1 MFIFC
6 PKYGVMISCRPMQ
19 ETRNFVPSSSSS
31 PTKVVPS
38 VKNPPTIL
46 DKELENKSIKLAL
59 KQDNISKGRLQIIQ
73 KKLQNAYGLELQ
85 LVYDHQ
91 ITHLLI
97 DTDDGDHEINNKMIN
112 EFCGY
117 EVKKPYPF
125 QLLSLNWLIDWYGD
139 KKYNFEN
146 RPDSRDYMLECKDD
160 DDDNLDYVNEDERD
174 DEYNDSDYDSSMTD
188 NGIDSGDEGA
198 NQNIVSVLQQLHDIY
213 KMEGGK
219 EQYRARYVI
228 L

>member
-1 MFIFC
+1 
-6 PKYGVMISCRPMQ
+6 MISCRPMR
-19 ETRNFVPSSSSS
+19 ETGNFVPSSSSS
-31 PTKVVPS
+31 SATRIVPS
-38 VKNPPTIL
+38 VKNPLVIL
-46 DKELENKSIKLAL
+46 DKELESKYIKIAL
-59 KQDNISKGRLQIIQ
+59 KQDKISKRRLQIIQ

-85 LVYDHQ
+85 LVYDKQ
-91 ITHLLI
+91 VTHLLI
-97 DTDDGDHEINNKMIN
+97 DTDDGGNEINNKVIS

-117 EVKKPYPF
+117 KVIKPYPF

-146 RPDSRDYMLECKDD
+146 RPDPGDYILECTDD
-160 DDDNLDYVNEDERD
+160 DDGNGDYVNEDERD
-174 DEYNDSDYDSSMTD
+174 DEYDDSDYDSSISD
-188 NGIDSGDEGA
+188 NGMDSGDEGA
-198 NQNIVSVLQQLHDIY
+198 NQNIVSVFQQLHDIY